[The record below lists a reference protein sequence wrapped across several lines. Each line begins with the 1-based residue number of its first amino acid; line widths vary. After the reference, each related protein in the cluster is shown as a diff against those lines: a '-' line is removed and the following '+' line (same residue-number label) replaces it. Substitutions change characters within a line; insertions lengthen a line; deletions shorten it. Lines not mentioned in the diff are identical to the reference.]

1 MKVKFFLISLLLGVT
16 TLTLSAQETAA
27 PQAGTKPVY
36 KTTFEH
42 GTAADHWFLTL
53 QGGVG
58 AQFLGD
64 NEEKPFMD
72 RLQMSYSLS
81 LGKYHTPSFAT
92 RLNLVGAQ
100 AHTYYKDGNALKN
113 YETSF
118 VGAHYDFM
126 FDIVN
131 HFSRYNAKRVF
142 HIIPFAGVGYNM
154 KFNKAFEDLH
164 HTAAIDAGLQ
174 LQFRLGRRADLVIEG
189 KAIYNN
195 FNFDYSRCPKAKAWN
210 PHPVTRESIYNGLYG
225 ALTGGLNFRMGGVE
239 WTEVVPMDYNLINDL
254 NSQISSLRAENA
266 ELSKRPVS
274 CPECPELAAQPAK
287 TAEVMSDK
295 TILFKFDSSRID
307 KNQMIT
313 LYNVSEYVKAHNTPI
328 LVIGYTDTTGNAQYN
343 LGLSERRAKAVA
355 KALVNDFGVSAD
367 MITTQWEGAT
377 DKLFDTKA
385 WNRVVIIRSK

>member
-1 MKVKFFLISLLLGVT
+1 MKVKLFLISLLLGVT
-16 TLTLSAQETAA
+16 TLTLSAQETVA

-36 KTTFEH
+36 KTTFER

-58 AQFLGD
+58 AQFVGG
-64 NEEKPFMD
+64 NEEKPFGD

-100 AHTYYKDGNALKN
+100 AHTYYKVGNEVRN

-154 KFNKAFEDLH
+154 KFNKAFEDPH
-164 HTAAIDAGLQ
+164 HTAALDAGLQ
-174 LQFRLGRRADLVIEG
+174 LQFRLGRRADLVVEA

-195 FNFDYSRCPKAKAWN
+195 FNFNYTNDPKEKVWN
-210 PHPVTRESIYNGLYG
+210 PNAYNGLYG

-239 WTEVVPMDYNLINDL
+239 WTEVVPMDYALINDL

-274 CPECPELAAQPAK
+274 CPECPELTAQTTTK
-287 TAEVMSDK
+287 EVMSDK

-313 LYNVSEYVKAHNTPI
+313 LYNVSEYVKANNTPI
-328 LVIGYTDTTGNAQYN
+328 LVIGYTDTTGDANYN

-355 KALVNDFGVSAD
+355 NALINDFGVSAD

-377 DKLFDTKA
+377 DKLFDTKS